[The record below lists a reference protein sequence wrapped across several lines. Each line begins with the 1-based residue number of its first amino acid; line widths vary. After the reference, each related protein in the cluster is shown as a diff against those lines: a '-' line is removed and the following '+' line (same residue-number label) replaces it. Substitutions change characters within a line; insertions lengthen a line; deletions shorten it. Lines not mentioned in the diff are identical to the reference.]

1 MGCDT
6 NLRLKGHVT
15 AEQIV
20 DYIDEHYKFISNS
33 VKEENCGSLNEYN
46 WVKEKYDDSNEWK
59 ITSGF
64 ITFND
69 GDENRTIFYFY
80 QNINSYENL
89 EYYSKYNLENMVKSE
104 TTFFKFRVLWQ
115 FS

>member
-1 MGCDT
+1 MSCDT
-6 NLRLKGHVT
+6 ILRLKGHIT

-20 DYIDEHYKFISNS
+20 DYIDEHYKFI
-33 VKEENCGSLNEYN
+33 KEENYGSLSKYN

-69 GDENRTIFYFY
+69 GDENRDIFYCY

-89 EYYSKYNLENMVKSE
+89 
-104 TTFFKFRVLWQ
+104 
-115 FS
+115 